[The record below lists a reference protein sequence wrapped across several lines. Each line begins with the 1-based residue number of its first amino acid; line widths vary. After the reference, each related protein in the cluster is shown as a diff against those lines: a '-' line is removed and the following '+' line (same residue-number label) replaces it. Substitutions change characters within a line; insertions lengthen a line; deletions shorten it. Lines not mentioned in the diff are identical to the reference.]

1 MLSSQRLK
9 DFLQKASL
17 FVDLPLSNSVSDE
30 DFVKISQQDILGE
43 GEDANVALPTMGTN
57 FMVN

>member
-30 DFVKISQQDILGE
+30 DFV
-43 GEDANVALPTMGTN
+43 NVALPTMGTN